1 MPSRRAPPAS
11 SPRSCAAPAWR
22 ATSTR
27 PPTLRPSWPIIP
39 RIRCSVM
46 SPEFQSLLTTDLDT
60 LMKRAA
66 AIRDE
71 AFGNRITFSKKVFI
85 PLTHQ
90 CRDNCGYCTFV
101 HPPKKGEAAYLTPEQ
116 VLEIARAGQAAGCAE
131 ALFTLGDKPELK
143 WKPAAEAL
151 SAMGYA
157 TTLDYLAA
165 MGALVFKETGLLPH
179 FNPGLMDADDLAS
192 LRKSSASMGIMLET
206 AAARLGER
214 GGPHFGAP
222 DKDPAL
228 RLATLKAA
236 GEKKVP
242 FTSGILI
249 GIGETREERIEALLA
264 LRDLHRAHGHLQE
277 VIIQNFRAKPDT
289 RMANAPEPSF
299 DELLWTVA
307 VARLIFGD
315 TLSIQ
320 APPNLQ
326 EPGYGRLIDA
336 GIDDWGGVSPVT
348 PDHVNPERPWPQ
360 LDALA
365 AESARHGKVLTE
377 RLAVYPRYIHDK
389 AWIDPALRPRVLAMS
404 EASGLRRDNEWRPGL
419 IMALP
424 TEDVATLSAPAVR
437 PSGSLAPILDRA
449 TAGHDLSEG
458 DIVRLFAARGPDFNA
473 VTRAADAL
481 RKDVVGDT
489 ISYAVVRNINY
500 TNICY
505 FRCGFCAFSK
515 GKLAANL
522 RGSPY
527 DLTVQEIVR
536 RASEA
541 WDRGATE
548 VCMQGGIHPEYTGQ
562 HYLDVFRA
570 VREAIPGMHVH
581 AFSPLEVWHGATTLK
596 RSIPDYLAELRDA
609 GLGSLPGTAAEV
621 LDDEVRDILCPD
633 KVSTQQWLDI
643 MRAAHGAGL
652 RTTATIMFGHVDQ
665 PKHWARHLLRLRDL
679 QKDTGGFTELVPLP
693 FVAAEAPIA
702 LKGQARMGP
711 TFREA
716 VLMHSIGRLALH
728 PHIANIQTSRVKM
741 GIEGA
746 KYCLNAGANH
756 LGGTLMKASI
766 TRAAGAEHG
775 EELPPDAME
784 KWITDIGRTS
794 RIRTTLYADASTE
807 RFHAAHNAATLE
819 PIKLEVAE
827 RYAGPATASD
837 KRRVLPKPRQVA
849 ARAN

>member
-1 MPSRRAPPAS
+1 
-11 SPRSCAAPAWR
+11 
-22 ATSTR
+22 
-27 PPTLRPSWPIIP
+27 
-39 RIRCSVM
+39 M
-46 SPEFQSLLTTDLDT
+46 SPEIESLLSRDLT
-60 LMKRAA
+60 SLMREAA
-66 AIRDE
+66 TIRDRT
-71 AFGNRITFSKKVFI
+71 FGERVTFSKKVFI
-85 PLTHQ
+85 PLTHL

-101 HPPKKGEAAYLTPEQ
+101 HPPKKGEAAYLSPEQ

-151 SAMGYA
+151 AALGHA
-157 TTLDYLAA
+157 TTLDYLTA
-165 MGALVFKETGLLPH
+165 MAERVFKETGLLPH
-179 FNPGLMDADDLAS
+179 LNPGLMTAADLAK
-192 LRKSSASMGIMLET
+192 LRKSSVSMGIMLET

-228 RLATLKAA
+228 RLATIAAA
-236 GEKKVP
+236 GEAKVP

-249 GIGETREERIEALLA
+249 GIGETRAERIEALLA
-264 LRDLHRAHGHLQE
+264 LRDLHQRHGHLQE

-315 TLSIQ
+315 TLSVQ

-360 LDALA
+360 IAALA
-365 AESARHGKVLTE
+365 DESLKHGKVLTE
-377 RLAVYPRYIHDK
+377 RLSVYPRYVHDK

-404 EASGLRRDNEWRPGL
+404 EASGLRRDNDWRPGL
-419 IMALP
+419 VMTLP
-424 TEDVATLSAPAVR
+424 ASDVATLAQPAVR
-437 PSGSLAPILDRA
+437 PSDSLAPILDRA
-449 TAGHDLSEG
+449 TRGEG
-458 DIVRLFAARGPDFNA
+458 LGEDDIVRLFAARGPDLKA
-473 VTRAADAL
+473 VTHAADAL
-481 RKDVVGDT
+481 RRDVVGDT

-527 DLTVQEIVR
+527 DLTTQEIVR

-541 WDRGATE
+541 WERGATE

-562 HYLDVFRA
+562 HYLDVCRA

-581 AFSPLEVWHGATTLK
+581 AFSPLEVWHGATTLG
-596 RSIPDYLAELRDA
+596 RSIPDFLAELRDA

-633 KVSTQQWLDI
+633 KVSTEQWLSI
-643 MRAAHGAGL
+643 MRAAHGVGL
-652 RTTATIMFGHVDQ
+652 RSTATIMFGHVDQ

-679 QKDTGGFTELVPLP
+679 QKETGGFTELVPLP

-728 PHIANIQTSRVKM
+728 PHIPNIQTSWVKM
-741 GIEGA
+741 GVAGA
-746 KYCLNAGANH
+746 KHCLQAGAND
-756 LGGTLMKASI
+756 LGGTLMNESI

-784 KWITDIGRTS
+784 RLIAEIGRTS
-794 RIRTTLYADASTE
+794 RIRTTLYDDASTE
-807 RFHAAHNAATLE
+807 RFHAAHNAATLA

-827 RYAGPATASD
+827 RWAGPATDSD
-837 KRRVLPKPRQVA
+837 SRRVLPKPRQVA
-849 ARAN
+849 RSA

>member
-1 MPSRRAPPAS
+1 MSHDFLSRDLGALMRD
-11 SPRSCAAPAWR
+11 AAK
-22 ATSTR
+22 
-27 PPTLRPSWPIIP
+27 
-39 RIRCSVM
+39 V
-46 SPEFQSLLTTDLDT
+46 
-60 LMKRAA
+60 
-66 AIRDE
+66 RDA
-71 AFGNRITFSKKVFI
+71 AFGDRITFSKKVFI
-85 PLTHQ
+85 PLTHL
-90 CRDNCGYCTFV
+90 CRDTCGYCTFV
-101 HPPKKGEAAYLTPEQ
+101 HPPRRGEAAYLTPEQ

-151 SAMGYA
+151 AAMGHA

-165 MGALVFKETGLLPH
+165 MAKLVFDETGLLPH
-179 FNPGLMDADDLAS
+179 LNPGLMTAADLAM
-192 LRKSSASMGIMLET
+192 LRKSSVSMGIMLET

-228 RLATLKAA
+228 RLATLEAA
-236 GEKKVP
+236 GIAKVP

-264 LRDLHRAHGHLQE
+264 LRDVHRRHGHLQE
-277 VIIQNFRAKPDT
+277 VIIQNFKAKPDT
-289 RMANAPEPSF
+289 RMAGAPEPSF

-315 TLSIQ
+315 TLSVQ

-326 EPGYGRLIDA
+326 EPGYGRLIEA

-348 PDHVNPERPWPQ
+348 PDHVNPERPWPMI
-360 LDALA
+360 DALA
-365 AESARHGKVLTE
+365 AESAKHGKVLTE
-377 RLAVYPRYIHDK
+377 RLAVYPAYLAQSK
-389 AWIDPALRPRVLAMS
+389 KWLDPALRPRVLAMS
-404 EASGLRRDNEWRPGL
+404 NASGLRRDNEWRPGL
-419 IMALP
+419 VMAMP
-424 TEDVATLSAPAVR
+424 ADDVATLAAPSVR
-437 PSGSLAPILDRA
+437 PSASLAPILDRA
-449 TAGHDLSEG
+449 VRGDDLGEG
-458 DIVRLFAARGPDFNA
+458 DVVRLFEARGGDFAA

-481 RKDVVGDT
+481 RRDMVGDT
-489 ISYAVVRNINY
+489 ITYAVVRNINY

-548 VCMQGGIHPEYTGQ
+548 VCMQGGIHPDYTGE
-562 HYLDVFRA
+562 HYLDVCRA
-570 VREAIPGMHVH
+570 VREAVPGMHVH
-581 AFSPLEVWHGATTLK
+581 AFSPLEVWHGATTLGLTF
-596 RSIPDYLAELRDA
+596 SDYLARLRDA

-643 MRAAHGAGL
+643 MRAAHGVGL
-652 RTTATIMFGHVDQ
+652 RTTATIMFGHVDR
-665 PKHWARHLLRLRDL
+665 PVHWARHLLRLRDL

-716 VLMHSIGRLALH
+716 VLMHSVGRLALH
-728 PHIANIQTSRVKM
+728 PHIPNIQTSWVKM

-746 KYCLNAGANH
+746 KHCLNAGAND
-756 LGGTLMKASI
+756 LGGTLMNESI

-775 EELPPDAME
+775 EELPPAAME
-784 KWITDIGRTS
+784 RLISDLGRTS
-794 RIRTTLYADASTE
+794 RIRTTLYGDADRE
-807 RFHAAHNAATLE
+807 RHDAAHAAAPLA
-819 PIKLEVAE
+819 PIVLEVAKIRSRSRKE
-827 RYAGPATASD
+827 LAR
-837 KRRVLPKPRQVA
+837 PR
-849 ARAN
+849 

>member
-1 MPSRRAPPAS
+1 MFSA
-11 SPRSCAAPAWR
+11 
-22 ATSTR
+22 
-27 PPTLRPSWPIIP
+27 
-39 RIRCSVM
+39 M
-46 SPEFQSLLTTDLDT
+46 SPEVETLLAQAADLPA
-60 LMKRAA
+60 LMKKAA
-66 AIRDE
+66 AIRD
-71 AFGNRITFSKKVFI
+71 AVFGERVTFSKKVFI
-85 PLTHQ
+85 PLTHL

-101 HPPKKGEAAYLTPEQ
+101 HPPRRGEPAYLSPEQ
-116 VLEIARAGQAAGCAE
+116 VLQIARAGQAAGCAE

-151 SAMGYA
+151 AALGHA

-165 MGALVFKETGLLPH
+165 MAELVFKETGLLPH
-179 FNPGLMDADDLAS
+179 LNPGLMTAADLAK
-192 LRKSSASMGIMLET
+192 LRRVSVSMGIMLET
-206 AAARLGER
+206 TAARLGER

-228 RLATLKAA
+228 RLATLRAA
-236 GEKKVP
+236 GEAKVP

-249 GIGETREERIEALLA
+249 GIGETRAERVEALLA
-264 LRDLHRAHGHLQE
+264 LRDLHRTHGHLQE

-289 RMANAPEPSF
+289 RMADAPEPSF

-307 VARLIFGD
+307 VARLIFGG
-315 TLSIQ
+315 TLSVQ

-326 EPGYGRLIDA
+326 EPGYGRLIEA

-360 LDALA
+360 LTALA

-377 RLAVYPRYIHDK
+377 RLAVYPRYVHDK
-389 AWIDPALRPRVLAMS
+389 QWIDPALRPRVLAMS
-404 EASGLRRDNEWRPGL
+404 EASGLRRDNDWRPGL
-419 IMALP
+419 VMALP
-424 TEDVATLSAPAVR
+424 KEDTATLAQPSVR
-437 PSGSLAPILDRA
+437 PSASLSSILDRA
-449 TAGHDLSEG
+449 TRGEDLDEG
-458 DIVRLFAARGPDFNA
+458 EIVRLFAARGSDFAA
-473 VTRAADAL
+473 VTQAADAL
-481 RKDVVGDT
+481 RREVVGDT
-489 ISYAVVRNINY
+489 VSYAVVRNINY

-536 RASEA
+536 RAKEA
-541 WDRGATE
+541 WARGATE
-548 VCMQGGIHPEYTGQ
+548 VCMQGGIHPDYTGQ
-562 HYLDVFRA
+562 HYLDVCKA
-570 VREAIPGMHVH
+570 VRETLPGMHVH
-581 AFSPLEVWHGATTLK
+581 AFSPLEVWHGATTLG
-596 RSIPDYLAELRDA
+596 RTIPDFLTELRDA

-621 LDDEVRDILCPD
+621 LDDEVRDVLCPD
-633 KVSTQQWLDI
+633 KVSTEQWLDI
-643 MRAAHGAGL
+643 MRAAHKVGL
-652 RTTATIMFGHVDQ
+652 RSTATIMFGHVDQ
-665 PKHWARHLLRLRDL
+665 PRHWARHLLRLRNL

-716 VLMHSIGRLALH
+716 VLMHAIGRLVLH
-728 PHIANIQTSRVKM
+728 PHIPNIQTSWVKM

-746 KYCLNAGANH
+746 KICLQAGAND
-756 LGGTLMKASI
+756 LGGTLMNESI

-784 KWITDIGRTS
+784 RLIADLGRTA
-794 RIRTTLYADASTE
+794 RIRTTLYADASAE
-807 RFHAAHNAATLE
+807 RHDAAHHAAALA
-819 PIKLEVAE
+819 PITLEVAT
-827 RYAGPATASD
+827 RWAGSATDSD
-837 KRRVLPKPRQVA
+837 RRRVLPKPRQVA
-849 ARAN
+849 RSR

>member
-1 MPSRRAPPAS
+1 MRDLADLMRE
-11 SPRSCAAPAWR
+11 AA
-22 ATSTR
+22 T
-27 PPTLRPSWPIIP
+27 
-39 RIRCSVM
+39 
-46 SPEFQSLLTTDLDT
+46 
-60 LMKRAA
+60 
-66 AIRDE
+66 IRDT

-85 PLTHQ
+85 PLTHL
-90 CRDNCGYCTFV
+90 CRDTCGYCTFV
-101 HPPKKGEAAYLTPEQ
+101 HPPKRGEAAYLSPEQ

-151 SAMGYA
+151 AALGYD

-179 FNPGLMDADDLAS
+179 FNPGLMDATDLAR
-192 LRKSSASMGIMLET
+192 LRKSSVSMGIMLET
-206 AAARLGER
+206 AAERLGER

-222 DKDPAL
+222 DKVPAL
-228 RLATLKAA
+228 RLATLAAA
-236 GEKKVP
+236 GQAKVP

-249 GIGETREERIEALLA
+249 GIGETREERIEALLS

-299 DELLWTVA
+299 DELLWTIA
-307 VARLIFGD
+307 AARLVFGD
-315 TLSIQ
+315 TLSVQ

-365 AESARHGKVLTE
+365 AESARYGKVLTE
-377 RLAVYPRYIHDK
+377 RLAVYPRYIDNK
-389 AWIDPALRPRVLAMS
+389 NWIDPALRPRVLIMS
-404 EASGLRRDNEWRPGL
+404 NASGLRRDNEWRPGL
-419 IMALP
+419 VMAMP
-424 TEDVATLSAPAVR
+424 AEDVATLAVPAVR
-437 PSGSLAPILDRA
+437 PSASLAPIVDRA
-449 TAGHDLSEG
+449 ARGNDLSEG
-458 DIVRLFAARGPDFNA
+458 DIVHLFEARGSDFAAVA
-473 VTRAADAL
+473 QAANAL

-527 DLTVQEIVR
+527 DLTMQEIVR
-536 RASEA
+536 RAREA

-562 HYLDVFRA
+562 HYLDVCRA

-596 RSIPDYLAELRDA
+596 RSIPDFLTELREA

-633 KVSTQQWLDI
+633 KVSTDQWLDI
-643 MRAAHGAGL
+643 MRAAHTVGL
-652 RTTATIMFGHVDQ
+652 RTTATIMFGHVDR
-665 PKHWARHLLRLRDL
+665 PVHWARHLLRLRNL

-716 VLMHSIGRLALH
+716 VLMHAVGRLTLH
-728 PHIANIQTSRVKM
+728 PLIPNIQTSWVKM

-746 KYCLNAGANH
+746 KYCLNAGAND
-756 LGGTLMKASI
+756 LGGTLMNESI

-784 KWITDIGRTS
+784 KLIADLGRTS
-794 RIRTTLYADASTE
+794 RIRTTLYDDAGAE
-807 RFHAAHNAATLE
+807 RHAAARAAKTLE
-819 PIKLEVAE
+819 PIKLEVATRWAE
-827 RYAGPATASD
+827 PATESD
-837 KRRVLPKPRQVA
+837 RRRVLPKPRTVA
-849 ARAN
+849 RSR

>member
-1 MPSRRAPPAS
+1 
-11 SPRSCAAPAWR
+11 
-22 ATSTR
+22 
-27 PPTLRPSWPIIP
+27 
-39 RIRCSVM
+39 M
-46 SPEFQSLLTTDLDT
+46 SPEFLTRETASL
-60 LMKRAA
+60 MREAA
-66 AIRDE
+66 AIRDA
-71 AFGNRITFSKKVFI
+71 AFGDRITFSKKVFI
-85 PLTHQ
+85 PLTHL

-101 HPPKKGEAAYLTPEQ
+101 HPPKKGEAAYLAPEQ

-151 SAMGYA
+151 AAMGYA

-179 FNPGLMDADDLAS
+179 FNPGLMEAGDLAK
-192 LRKSSASMGIMLET
+192 LRKSSVSMGIMLESV
-206 AAARLGER
+206 ADRLCER

-222 DKDPAL
+222 DKVPAL

-236 GEKKVP
+236 GEAKVP

-264 LRDLHRAHGHLQE
+264 LRDLHEQHGHLQE
-277 VIIQNFRAKPDT
+277 VIIQNFKAKPDT
-289 RMANAPEPSF
+289 RMADAPEPSF

-307 VARLIFGD
+307 VARLIFRD
-315 TLSIQ
+315 TLSVQ

-326 EPGYGRLIDA
+326 EPGYGRLIEA

-365 AESARHGKVLTE
+365 AESLRYGKVLTE
-377 RLAVYPRYIHDK
+377 RLAVYPRYVQDK
-389 AWIDPALRPRVLAMS
+389 AWIDPGLRPRVLAMS
-404 EASGLRRDNEWRPGL
+404 SASGLRRDNDWKPGL
-419 IMALP
+419 VMAMP
-424 TEDVATLSAPAVR
+424 AADIATLAVPAVR
-437 PSGSLAPILDRA
+437 PSASLAPIVDRA
-449 TAGHDLSEG
+449 ARGEDLGEG
-458 DIVRLFAARGPDFNA
+458 DIVRLFEARGPDFAA
-473 VTRAADAL
+473 VTQAADAL

-527 DLTVQEIVR
+527 DLTTQEIVR

-562 HYLDVFRA
+562 HYLDVCRA
-570 VREAIPGMHVH
+570 VREELPGMHVH
-581 AFSPLEVWHGATTLK
+581 AFSPLEVWHGATTLG
-596 RSIPDYLAELRDA
+596 RTIPDYLAALRNA

-621 LDDEVRDILCPD
+621 LDDEVRDVLCPD
-633 KVSTQQWLDI
+633 KVSTDQWLDI
-643 MRAAHGAGL
+643 MRSAHKVGL
-652 RTTATIMFGHVDQ
+652 RSTATIMFGHVDQ
-665 PKHWARHLLRLRDL
+665 PVHWARHLLRLRDL
-679 QKDTGGFTELVPLP
+679 QKETGGFTELVPLP

-702 LKGQARMGP
+702 LKGQARLGP
-711 TFREA
+711 TFRES
-716 VLMHSIGRLALH
+716 VLMHAVGRLALH
-728 PHIANIQTSRVKM
+728 PHIPNIQTSWVKM
-741 GIEGA
+741 GVEGA
-746 KYCLNAGANH
+746 RVCLQAGAND
-756 LGGTLMKASI
+756 LGGTLMNESI

-775 EELPPDAME
+775 EVLPPDAME
-784 KWITDIGRTS
+784 RLIASLGRTA
-794 RIRTTLYADASTE
+794 RIRTTLYGDAGTE
-807 RFHAAHNAATLE
+807 RHDAAHAAKALA

-827 RYAGPATASD
+827 RWTGSLTESE
-837 KRRVLPKPRQVA
+837 KRRVLPKPRTP
-849 ARAN
+849 ARVR

>member
-1 MPSRRAPPAS
+1 MSLDFLTRDLAS
-11 SPRSCAAPAWR
+11 
-22 ATSTR
+22 
-27 PPTLRPSWPIIP
+27 
-39 RIRCSVM
+39 
-46 SPEFQSLLTTDLDT
+46 
-60 LMKRAA
+60 LMGEAA
-66 AIRDE
+66 AIRDV
-71 AFGNRITFSKKVFI
+71 AFGERVTFSKKVFI
-85 PLTHQ
+85 PLTHL

-101 HPPKKGEAAYLTPEQ
+101 HPPRKGEAAYLSPEQ
-116 VLEIARAGQAAGCAE
+116 VLAIARAGQAAGCAE

-179 FNPGLMDADDLAS
+179 FNPGLMDAADLAK
-192 LRKSSASMGIMLET
+192 LRKSSVSMGIMLET
-206 AAARLGER
+206 TAARLGER

-249 GIGETREERIEALLA
+249 GIGETRGERIEALLA

-277 VIIQNFRAKPDT
+277 VIIQNFKAKPDT

-315 TLSIQ
+315 TLSVQ

-424 TEDVATLSAPAVR
+424 KDDVVTLSAPAVR
-437 PSGSLAPILDRA
+437 PSASLAPILDRA

-481 RKDVVGDT
+481 RRDVVGDT

-562 HYLDVFRA
+562 HYLDVCRA

-728 PHIANIQTSRVKM
+728 PHITNIQVSWVKM
-741 GIEGA
+741 GVDGA
-746 KYCLNAGANH
+746 KHCLNAGAND
-756 LGGTLMKASI
+756 LGGTLMNESI

-784 KWITDIGRTS
+784 RLIADLGRTV
-794 RIRTTLYADASTE
+794 RIRTTLYGDAGAE
-807 RFHAAHNAATLE
+807 RHDAAHNAATLE
-819 PIKLEVAE
+819 PIKLEVAA
-827 RYAGPATASD
+827 RWAGVATEGD
-837 KRRVLPKPRQVA
+837 KRRVLPKPRTVA
-849 ARAN
+849 RVR

>member
-1 MPSRRAPPAS
+1 
-11 SPRSCAAPAWR
+11 
-22 ATSTR
+22 
-27 PPTLRPSWPIIP
+27 
-39 RIRCSVM
+39 M
-46 SPEFQSLLTTDLDT
+46 SPEVESLLSQARDLPA

-66 AIRDE
+66 AIRDA
-71 AFGNRITFSKKVFI
+71 AFGERVTFSKKVFI
-85 PLTHQ
+85 PLTHL

-101 HPPKKGEAAYLTPEQ
+101 HPPRKGEAAYLAPEQ

-151 SAMGYA
+151 EAMGHA

-165 MGALVFKETGLLPH
+165 MAERVFKETGLLPH
-179 FNPGLMDADDLAS
+179 LNPGLMGAADLAR
-192 LRKSSASMGIMLET
+192 LRRASVSMGIMLET
-206 AAARLGER
+206 TAARLGER

-228 RLATLKAA
+228 RLATLEAA
-236 GEKKVP
+236 GEARVP

-249 GIGETREERIEALLA
+249 GIGETRTERIEALLA

-277 VIIQNFRAKPDT
+277 VIVQNFRAKPDT
-289 RMANAPEPSF
+289 RMAEAPEPSF

-307 VARLIFGD
+307 VARLVFED
-315 TLSIQ
+315 TLSVQ

-389 AWIDPALRPRVLAMS
+389 QWIDPALRPRVLAMS

-419 IMALP
+419 VMALP
-424 TEDVATLSAPAVR
+424 QTDLATLAQPAVR
-437 PSGSLAPILDRA
+437 PSTSLAPILDRA
-449 TAGHDLSEG
+449 TRGNDLGEG
-458 DIVRLFAARGPDFNA
+458 DIVRLFAARGPDFAA
-473 VTRAADAL
+473 VTQTADAL
-481 RKDVVGDT
+481 RREVVGDT

-536 RASEA
+536 RAAEA
-541 WDRGATE
+541 WERGATE
-548 VCMQGGIHPEYTGQ
+548 VCMQGGIHPDYTGQ
-562 HYLDVFRA
+562 HYLDVCKA

-581 AFSPLEVWHGATTLK
+581 AFSPLEVWHGATTLG
-596 RSIPDYLAELRDA
+596 RSIKDFLAELRDA

-633 KVSTQQWLDI
+633 KVSTDQWLDI
-643 MRAAHGAGL
+643 MRAAHGVGL

-711 TFREA
+711 TFRES
-716 VLMHSIGRLALH
+716 VLMHAIGRLALH
-728 PHIANIQTSRVKM
+728 PHIPNIQTSWVKM
-741 GIEGA
+741 GIDGA
-746 KYCLNAGANH
+746 KHCLKAGAND
-756 LGGTLMKASI
+756 LGGTLMNESI

-784 KWITDIGRTS
+784 RLIADLGRTS
-794 RIRTTLYADASTE
+794 RIRTTLYADATTE
-807 RFHAAHNAATLE
+807 RHDAAHNAAALA
-819 PIKLEVAE
+819 PIRLEVAT
-827 RYAGPATASD
+827 RWTGTATDSD
-837 KRRVLPKPRQVA
+837 KRRVLPKPRQVVR
-849 ARAN
+849 AR

>member
-1 MPSRRAPPAS
+1 MLPEVETLLAQTGDLS
-11 SPRSCAAPAWR
+11 S
-22 ATSTR
+22 
-27 PPTLRPSWPIIP
+27 
-39 RIRCSVM
+39 
-46 SPEFQSLLTTDLDT
+46 
-60 LMKRAA
+60 LMKKAA
-66 AIRDE
+66 AIRDA
-71 AFGNRITFSKKVFI
+71 AFGGRVTFSKKVFI
-85 PLTHQ
+85 PLTHL

-101 HPPKKGEAAYLTPEQ
+101 HPPRKGDAAYLSPEQ
-116 VLEIARAGQAAGCAE
+116 VLAIARAGQAAGCAE

-151 SAMGYA
+151 QAMGYA

-179 FNPGLMDADDLAS
+179 FNPGLMEPADLAM
-192 LRKSSASMGIMLET
+192 LRKSSVSMGIMLET
-206 AAARLGER
+206 TAARLGEQ

-222 DKDPAL
+222 DKVPAL

-236 GEKKVP
+236 GQAKVP

-249 GIGETREERIEALLA
+249 GIGETRVERIEALLA
-264 LRDLHRAHGHLQE
+264 LRDLHRAHGHVQE
-277 VIIQNFRAKPDT
+277 VIIQNFKAKPGT
-289 RMANAPEPSF
+289 RMAEAPEPSF
-299 DELLWTVA
+299 DELLWTIA
-307 VARLIFGD
+307 VARLIFED

-326 EPGYGRLIDA
+326 EAGYGRLIEA

-365 AESARHGKVLTE
+365 AESARYGKVLTE

-404 EASGLRRDNEWRPGL
+404 EASGLRRDNDWRPGL
-419 IMALP
+419 IMAMP
-424 TEDVATLSAPAVR
+424 SDDAATLATPSVR
-437 PSGSLAPILDRA
+437 PSASLAPILDRA
-449 TAGHDLSEG
+449 MRGDDLGEG
-458 DIVRLFAARGPDFNA
+458 DIVRLFAARGSDFAA
-473 VTRAADAL
+473 VAQAADTL
-481 RKDVVGDT
+481 RRQVVGDT

-536 RASEA
+536 RAAEA
-541 WDRGATE
+541 WERGATE
-548 VCMQGGIHPEYTGQ
+548 VCMQGGIHPDYTGQ
-562 HYLDVFRA
+562 HYLDVCRA
-570 VREAIPGMHVH
+570 VREAIPGMHIH
-581 AFSPLEVWHGATTLK
+581 AFSPLEVWHGATTLGLP
-596 RSIPDYLAELRDA
+596 IADYLAQLREA
-609 GLGSLPGTAAEV
+609 GLGSLPGTAAEI

-633 KVSTQQWLDI
+633 KVSTDQWLDI
-643 MRAAHGAGL
+643 MRAAHGVGL

-702 LKGQARMGP
+702 LKGQARLGP
-711 TFREA
+711 TFRES
-716 VLMHSIGRLALH
+716 VLMHAIGRLALH
-728 PHIANIQTSRVKM
+728 PHIPNIQTSWVKM

-746 KYCLNAGANH
+746 KYCLNAGAND
-756 LGGTLMKASI
+756 LGGTLMNESI

-784 KWITDIGRTS
+784 RLIADLGRAA
-794 RIRTTLYADASTE
+794 RIRTTLYADADTE
-807 RFHAAHNAATLE
+807 RHHAAHTAAALA
-819 PIKLEVAE
+819 PIQLEVAT
-827 RYAGPATASD
+827 RWAGPPIDGD
-837 KRRVLPKPRQVA
+837 KRRALPKPRQA
-849 ARAN
+849 ARAR

>member
-1 MPSRRAPPAS
+1 
-11 SPRSCAAPAWR
+11 
-22 ATSTR
+22 
-27 PPTLRPSWPIIP
+27 
-39 RIRCSVM
+39 M
-46 SPEFQSLLTTDLDT
+46 SPDFLTRDLASL
-60 LMKRAA
+60 MREAA
-66 AIRDE
+66 AIRDA
-71 AFGNRITFSKKVFI
+71 AFGDRVTFSKKVFI
-85 PLTHQ
+85 PLTHL

-101 HPPKKGEAAYLTPEQ
+101 HPPKKGEAAYLSPEQ
-116 VLEIARAGQAAGCAE
+116 VLAIARAGQAAGCAE

-151 SAMGYA
+151 AAMGHA

-179 FNPGLMDADDLAS
+179 FNPGLMEAADLVK
-192 LRKSSASMGIMLET
+192 LRKASVSMGIMLEST
-206 AAARLGER
+206 ADRLGER
-214 GGPHFGAP
+214 GGAHFGAP
-222 DKDPAL
+222 DKVPAL

-236 GEKKVP
+236 GEAKVP

-264 LRDLHRAHGHLQE
+264 LRDLHEQHGHLQE
-277 VIIQNFRAKPDT
+277 VIIQNFKAKPDT
-289 RMANAPEPSF
+289 RMADAPEPSF
-299 DELLWTVA
+299 DELLWTIA
-307 VARLIFGD
+307 VARLIFRD
-315 TLSIQ
+315 TLSVQ

-326 EPGYGRLIDA
+326 EPGYGRLIEA

-365 AESARHGKVLTE
+365 NESLRYGKVLTE
-377 RLAVYPRYIHDK
+377 RLAVYPRYVADK
-389 AWIDPALRPRVLAMS
+389 AWIDPALRPRVLQMS
-404 EASGLRRDNEWRPGL
+404 AASSLRRDNDWKPGL
-419 IMALP
+419 VMAMP
-424 TEDVATLSAPAVR
+424 AEDMATLATPSLR
-437 PSGSLAPILDRA
+437 PSASLAPVVDRA
-449 TAGHDLSEG
+449 VRGEDLSEG
-458 DIVRLFAARGPDFNA
+458 DIVRLFEARGPDFAA
-473 VTRAADAL
+473 VTQAADAL

-489 ISYAVVRNINY
+489 VSYAVVRNINY

-527 DLTVQEIVR
+527 DLTTQEIVR
-536 RASEA
+536 RAKEA

-562 HYLDVFRA
+562 HYLDVCTA
-570 VREAIPGMHVH
+570 VREEIPGMHVH
-581 AFSPLEVWHGATTLK
+581 AFSPLEVWHGATTLGL
-596 RSIPDYLAELRDA
+596 SISDYLAKLRDA

-633 KVSTQQWLDI
+633 KVSTEQWLEI
-643 MRAAHGAGL
+643 MRAAHGVGL
-652 RTTATIMFGHVDQ
+652 RSTATIMFGHVDK
-665 PKHWARHLLRLRDL
+665 PVHWARHLLRLRNL

-702 LKGQARMGP
+702 LKGAARMGP

-728 PHIANIQTSRVKM
+728 PLIPNIQTSWVKM
-741 GIEGA
+741 GVEGA
-746 KYCLNAGANH
+746 KVCLQAGAND
-756 LGGTLMKASI
+756 LGGTLMNESI

-784 KWITDIGRTS
+784 RLIADLGRTS
-794 RIRTTLYADASTE
+794 RIRTTLYGDAGQE
-807 RFHAAHNAATLE
+807 RHDAAHAAKALA
-819 PIKLEVAE
+819 PIQLEVAE
-827 RYAGPATASD
+827 RWTGSLTESE
-837 KRRVLPKPRQVA
+837 KRRVLPKPRQP
-849 ARAN
+849 ARVR

>member
-1 MPSRRAPPAS
+1 MSLDFLTRDLAS
-11 SPRSCAAPAWR
+11 
-22 ATSTR
+22 
-27 PPTLRPSWPIIP
+27 
-39 RIRCSVM
+39 
-46 SPEFQSLLTTDLDT
+46 
-60 LMKRAA
+60 LMGEAA
-66 AIRDE
+66 AIRDV
-71 AFGNRITFSKKVFI
+71 AFGERVTFSKKVFI
-85 PLTHQ
+85 PLTHL

-101 HPPKKGEAAYLTPEQ
+101 HPPRKGEAAYLSPEQ
-116 VLEIARAGQAAGCAE
+116 VLAIARAGQAAGCAE

-179 FNPGLMDADDLAS
+179 FNPGLMDAADLAK
-192 LRKSSASMGIMLET
+192 LRKSSVSMGIMLET
-206 AAARLGER
+206 TAARLGER

-249 GIGETREERIEALLA
+249 GIGETRGERIEALLA

-277 VIIQNFRAKPDT
+277 VIIQNFKAKPDT

-315 TLSIQ
+315 TLSVQ

-424 TEDVATLSAPAVR
+424 KDDVVTLSAPAVR
-437 PSGSLAPILDRA
+437 PSDSLAPILDRA

-481 RKDVVGDT
+481 RRDVVGDT

-562 HYLDVFRA
+562 HYLDVCRA

-728 PHIANIQTSRVKM
+728 PPITKIQVSWVKM
-741 GIEGA
+741 GVDGA
-746 KYCLNAGANH
+746 KHCLNAGAND
-756 LGGTLMKASI
+756 LGGTLMNESI

-784 KWITDIGRTS
+784 RLIADLGRTV
-794 RIRTTLYADASTE
+794 RIRTTLYGDAGAE
-807 RFHAAHNAATLE
+807 RHEAAHKAAALE

-827 RYAGPATASD
+827 RWTGPATEGD
-837 KRRVLPKPRQVA
+837 KRRVLPKPRTV
-849 ARAN
+849 ARAR

>member
-1 MPSRRAPPAS
+1 MSLDFLSRDLAS
-11 SPRSCAAPAWR
+11 
-22 ATSTR
+22 
-27 PPTLRPSWPIIP
+27 
-39 RIRCSVM
+39 
-46 SPEFQSLLTTDLDT
+46 
-60 LMKRAA
+60 LMREAA
-66 AIRDE
+66 AVRDA
-71 AFGNRITFSKKVFI
+71 AFDNRITFSKKVFI
-85 PLTHQ
+85 PLTHL
-90 CRDNCGYCTFV
+90 CRDTCGYCTFV
-101 HPPKKGEAAYLTPEQ
+101 HPPRRGEAAYLTPEQ
-116 VLEIARAGQAAGCAE
+116 VLDIARAGQAAGCAE

-151 SAMGYA
+151 AAMGYA

-165 MGALVFKETGLLPH
+165 MGALVFQETGLLPH
-179 FNPGLMDADDLAS
+179 FNPGLMDTADLAS
-192 LRKSSASMGIMLET
+192 LRKSSVSMGIMLEST
-206 AAARLGER
+206 AERLGER
-214 GGPHFGAP
+214 GGAHYGAP
-222 DKDPAL
+222 DKVPAL
-228 RLATLKAA
+228 RLATLEAA
-236 GEKKVP
+236 GKAKVP

-249 GIGETREERIEALLA
+249 GIGEMREERIEALMA

-277 VIIQNFRAKPDT
+277 VIIQNFKAKPDT
-289 RMANAPEPSF
+289 RMADAPEPSF

-315 TLSIQ
+315 TLSVQ

-326 EPGYGRLIDA
+326 EPGYGRLIEA

-365 AESARHGKVLTE
+365 AESARYGKVLTE

-404 EASGLRRDNEWRPGL
+404 SASGLRRDNEWRPGL
-419 IMALP
+419 VMAMP
-424 TEDVATLSAPAVR
+424 AEDVATLAMPSVRSSA
-437 PSGSLAPILDRA
+437 SLAPILDRA
-449 TAGHDLSEG
+449 VRGDDLGEG
-458 DIVRLFAARGPDFNA
+458 DIVRLFEARGPDFAA
-473 VTRAADAL
+473 VTQMADAL
-481 RKDVVGDT
+481 RKDMVGDT

-527 DLTVQEIVR
+527 DLTTQEIVR
-536 RASEA
+536 RAAEA

-562 HYLDVFRA
+562 HYLDVCRA

-581 AFSPLEVWHGATTLK
+581 AFSPLEVWHGATTLGL
-596 RSIPDYLAELRDA
+596 SLSDYLTQLRDA

-633 KVSTQQWLDI
+633 KVSTEQWLEI
-643 MRAAHGAGL
+643 MRAAHGVGL
-652 RTTATIMFGHVDQ
+652 RSTATIMFGHVDR
-665 PKHWARHLLRLRDL
+665 PVHWARHMLRIRNL

-711 TFREA
+711 TFRES

-728 PHIANIQTSRVKM
+728 PHIKNIQTSWVKM

-746 KYCLNAGANH
+746 KYCLRAGAND
-756 LGGTLMKASI
+756 LGGTLMNESI

-784 KWITDIGRTS
+784 ALIESLGRTS
-794 RIRTTLYADASTE
+794 RIRTTLYGEADRE
-807 RFHAAHNAATLE
+807 RHDAAHAAKALE
-819 PIKLEVAE
+819 PIQLEVAE
-827 RYAGPATASD
+827 RWTGSLTESE
-837 KRRVLPKPRQVA
+837 KRRVLPKPRAVA
-849 ARAN
+849 RVR

>member
-1 MPSRRAPPAS
+1 MSHDFLSRDLGALMRD
-11 SPRSCAAPAWR
+11 AAK
-22 ATSTR
+22 
-27 PPTLRPSWPIIP
+27 
-39 RIRCSVM
+39 V
-46 SPEFQSLLTTDLDT
+46 
-60 LMKRAA
+60 
-66 AIRDE
+66 RDA
-71 AFGNRITFSKKVFI
+71 AFGDRITFSKKVFI
-85 PLTHQ
+85 PLTHL
-90 CRDNCGYCTFV
+90 CRDTCGYCTFV
-101 HPPKKGEAAYLTPEQ
+101 HPPRRGEAAYLTPEQ

-151 SAMGYA
+151 AAMGHA

-165 MGALVFKETGLLPH
+165 MAKLVFDDTGLLPH
-179 FNPGLMDADDLAS
+179 LNPGLMTAADLAM
-192 LRKSSASMGIMLET
+192 LRKSSVSMGIMLET

-228 RLATLKAA
+228 RLATIEAA
-236 GEKKVP
+236 GVAKVP

-264 LRDLHRAHGHLQE
+264 LRDLHQRHGHLQE

-315 TLSIQ
+315 TLSVQ

-326 EPGYGRLIDA
+326 EPGYGRLIEA

-348 PDHVNPERPWPQ
+348 PDHVNPERPWPMI
-360 LDALA
+360 DALA
-365 AESARHGKVLTE
+365 AESARYGKVLTE
-377 RLAVYPRYIHDK
+377 RLAVYPAYLAQSK
-389 AWIDPALRPRVLAMS
+389 KWLDPALRPRVLAMS
-404 EASGLRRDNEWRPGL
+404 NASGLRRDNEWRPGL
-419 IMALP
+419 VMAMP
-424 TEDVATLSAPAVR
+424 ADDVATLAMPAVR
-437 PSGSLAPILDRA
+437 PSASLAPILDRA
-449 TAGHDLSEG
+449 MRGDDLGEG
-458 DIVRLFAARGPDFNA
+458 DVVRLFEARGGDFAA
-473 VTRAADAL
+473 VTQAADAL
-481 RKDVVGDT
+481 RRDTVGDT
-489 ISYAVVRNINY
+489 ITYAVVRNINY

-548 VCMQGGIHPEYTGQ
+548 VCMQGGIHPDYTGE
-562 HYLDVFRA
+562 HYLDVCRA
-570 VREAIPGMHVH
+570 VRESVPGMHVQ
-581 AFSPLEVWHGATTLK
+581 AFSPLEVWHGATTLGLTY
-596 RSIPDYLAELRDA
+596 SDYLARLRDA

-643 MRAAHGAGL
+643 MRAAHGVGL
-652 RTTATIMFGHVDQ
+652 RTTATIMFGHVDR
-665 PKHWARHLLRLRDL
+665 PVHWARHLLRLRDL

-716 VLMHSIGRLALH
+716 VLMHSVGRLALH
-728 PHIANIQTSRVKM
+728 PHIPNIQTSWVKM

-746 KYCLNAGANH
+746 KHCLNAGAND
-756 LGGTLMKASI
+756 LGGTLMNESI

-775 EELPPDAME
+775 EELPPAAME
-784 KWITDIGRTS
+784 RLIADLGRTS
-794 RIRTTLYADASTE
+794 RIRTTLYDDADRE
-807 RFHAAHNAATLE
+807 RHDAAHAAAPLA
-819 PIKLEVAE
+819 PIVLEVAKIRSRSRKE
-827 RYAGPATASD
+827 LAR
-837 KRRVLPKPRQVA
+837 PR
-849 ARAN
+849 

>member
-1 MPSRRAPPAS
+1 MRDLADLMRE
-11 SPRSCAAPAWR
+11 AA
-22 ATSTR
+22 T
-27 PPTLRPSWPIIP
+27 
-39 RIRCSVM
+39 
-46 SPEFQSLLTTDLDT
+46 
-60 LMKRAA
+60 
-66 AIRDE
+66 IRDT

-85 PLTHQ
+85 PLTHL
-90 CRDNCGYCTFV
+90 CRDTCGYCTFV
-101 HPPKKGEAAYLTPEQ
+101 HPPKRGEAAYLSPEQ

-151 SAMGYA
+151 AALGYD

-179 FNPGLMDADDLAS
+179 FNPGLMDATDLAR
-192 LRKSSASMGIMLET
+192 LRKSSVSMGIMLET
-206 AAARLGER
+206 AAERLGER

-222 DKDPAL
+222 DKVPAL
-228 RLATLKAA
+228 RLATLAAA
-236 GEKKVP
+236 GQAKVP

-249 GIGETREERIEALLA
+249 GIGETREERIEALLS

-299 DELLWTVA
+299 DELLWTIA
-307 VARLIFGD
+307 AARLVFGD
-315 TLSIQ
+315 TLSVQ

-365 AESARHGKVLTE
+365 AESARYGKVLTE
-377 RLAVYPRYIHDK
+377 RLAVYPRYIDNK
-389 AWIDPALRPRVLAMS
+389 NWIDPALRPRVLTMS
-404 EASGLRRDNEWRPGL
+404 NASGLRRDNEWRPGL
-419 IMALP
+419 VMAMP
-424 TEDVATLSAPAVR
+424 AEDVATLAVPAVR
-437 PSGSLAPILDRA
+437 PSASLAPIVDRA
-449 TAGHDLSEG
+449 ARGNDLSEG
-458 DIVRLFAARGPDFNA
+458 DIVHLFEARGSDFAAVA
-473 VTRAADAL
+473 QAANAL

-527 DLTVQEIVR
+527 DLTMQEIVR
-536 RASEA
+536 RAREA

-562 HYLDVFRA
+562 HYLDVCRA

-596 RSIPDYLAELRDA
+596 RSIPDFLTELREA

-633 KVSTQQWLDI
+633 KVSTDQWLDI
-643 MRAAHGAGL
+643 MRAAHTVGL
-652 RTTATIMFGHVDQ
+652 RTTATIMFGHVDR
-665 PKHWARHLLRLRDL
+665 PVHWARHLLRLRNL

-702 LKGQARMGP
+702 LKGQARIGP

-716 VLMHSIGRLALH
+716 VLMHAVGRLTLH
-728 PHIANIQTSRVKM
+728 PLIPNIQTSWVKM

-746 KYCLNAGANH
+746 KYCLNAGAND
-756 LGGTLMKASI
+756 LGGTLMNESI

-784 KWITDIGRTS
+784 KLIADLGRTS
-794 RIRTTLYADASTE
+794 RIRTTLYDDAGAE
-807 RFHAAHNAATLE
+807 RHAAARAAKTLE
-819 PIKLEVAE
+819 PIKLEVATRWAE
-827 RYAGPATASD
+827 PATESD
-837 KRRVLPKPRQVA
+837 RRRVLPKPRTVA
-849 ARAN
+849 RSR